1 MCPSRTANGPR
12 SSIPVEPDCEPLC
25 AVWDVPSHPAPR
37 PPRACPAGPSLPSE
51 GQTESG
57 THTSPPASP
66 ASAPAPQPRPWA
78 EWPPAPSQHVPRSR
92 YNWVGGGGRREGHH
106 TPKSSHRQIFPL
118 MAMPTSKAALSAR
131 ITGLKAPR
139 VPVTQTEGSPPRR
152 ELHPARH
159 GRPCGLP
166 AALALGIPPD
176 RQHEQP
182 SRAAR

>member
-12 SSIPVEPDCEPLC
+12 SSTLVEPDCEPLRC
-25 AVWDVPSHPAPR
+25 LG
-37 PPRACPAGPSLPSE
+37 RALPSR
-51 GQTESG
+51 
-57 THTSPPASP
+57 PASP
-66 ASAPAPQPRPWA
+66 AGLSRGPLALLGRSDRVRHPHESSDQSRFCPLPQPRPRA
-78 EWPPAPSQHVPRSR
+78 EWPPAPSQHVPCSC

-106 TPKSSHRQIFPL
+106 TLKSSHRQIFPL
-118 MAMPTSKAALSAR
+118 MVMPTSKAALSAR
-131 ITGLKAPR
+131 ITGLKAPH

-159 GRPCGLP
+159 GCPCGLP

-182 SRAAR
+182 SRAAG